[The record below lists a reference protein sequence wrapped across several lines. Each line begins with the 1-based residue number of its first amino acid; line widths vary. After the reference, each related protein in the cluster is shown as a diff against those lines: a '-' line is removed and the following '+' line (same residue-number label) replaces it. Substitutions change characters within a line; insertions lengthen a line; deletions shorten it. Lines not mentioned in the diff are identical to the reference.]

1 MGSTERCLDDGSQRL
16 LTKFIQVYPQLYK
29 WLPAR
34 AAQGVETTHDAY
46 AEGVML
52 ADESI
57 AEEPSTRGNVGLW
70 LPSLVCP
77 CPPLPESNSDER
89 AAGSSAGGRR
99 CARAAVLTRVAGL
112 PRPSG
117 VRIHTIHQGRA
128 ADKSQKRAAAGQVH
142 ASAGILF

>member
-1 MGSTERCLDDGSQRL
+1 
-16 LTKFIQVYPQLYK
+16 V
-29 WLPAR
+29 
-34 AAQGVETTHDAY
+34 
-46 AEGVML
+46 
-52 ADESI
+52 
-57 AEEPSTRGNVGLW
+57 
-70 LPSLVCP
+70 SL
-77 CPPLPESNSDER
+77 PPLPESNSDER

>member
-77 CPPLPESNSDER
+77 CPPSLKATPMSER
-89 AAGSSAGGRR
+89 PGRR
-99 CARAAVLTRVAGL
+99 PADADARA
-112 PRPSG
+112 RPS
-117 VRIHTIHQGRA
+117 
-128 ADKSQKRAAAGQVH
+128 
-142 ASAGILF
+142 